1 MSQSPQSLNTGSVIL
16 TVGGPGNREQK
27 EDMVPALKELTPPI
41 RCQRSRMCPWKW
53 FATLEGKFEAAKEA
67 KWLAG

>member
-1 MSQSPQSLNTGSVIL
+1 M
-16 TVGGPGNREQK
+16 GGPGNREQK
-27 EDMVPALKELTPPI
+27 EDMVPALKELAPPI

-53 FATLEGKFEAAKEA
+53 FATLEGKLEAAKEA